1 MCRHSA
7 ELFAER
13 VHNDS
18 IANPFGRFSP
28 EPFRRELQAYLNLYG
43 VPSSLHESIRRI
55 FFDGLNFYVLRPAA
69 SDDSEN
75 RGGRKSSQNHIPFHI
90 KIFFRLYI
98 YIIYPQYPFVR
109 THRALPISEDEKSSA
124 TQMYGFV
131 VDNQKIIRIFAA
143 PKIGELNINK
153 RFIIIYANNS
163 TVSSQRTRGYR
174 REE

>member
-1 MCRHSA
+1 M
-7 ELFAER
+7 
-13 VHNDS
+13 
-18 IANPFGRFSP
+18 
-28 EPFRRELQAYLNLYG
+28 
-43 VPSSLHESIRRI
+43 
-55 FFDGLNFYVLRPAA
+55 
-69 SDDSEN
+69 
-75 RGGRKSSQNHIPFHI
+75 
-90 KIFFRLYI
+90 
-98 YIIYPQYPFVR
+98 IYPQHPFVR